1 MEFQRNFEDR
11 KQEIS
16 NRTNILKARL
26 DKKQKE
32 VEKKLTENKDKK
44 FTKNQKE
51 DYLYKVLNNFA
62 NKWKVDR
69 EKQIK
74 EKEDEEEKD
83 IKEKTIE
90 ETLKIFHKW
99 IYFNNDYDVT
109 IPSAYAIS
117 NFSDTDPG
125 MLGIIAPSGAYKTE
139 IIRAFAEE
147 ESKYVYPIDN
157 LTARTFVSGLKNV
170 EDIIPKLRRRLITVK
185 DFTSLLSKK
194 EDERVQIFS
203 DFREIMDG
211 YLTRKFGSGKEV
223 NYRKIHS
230 SVLFGSTKSIEKYYS
245 LNSTLGQ
252 RIIFY
257 KPNNNPEKAT
267 QQAYK
272 NMNKTDEMRKEL
284 NIAMRGLLKHI
295 LTHKKDELMHL
306 GDKISKEV
314 IETLQ
319 QYVFITAILR
329 THVHRDYRG
338 NIEEMPEI
346 EYPTRLFKE
355 IVKIIASH
363 SILYER
369 EVNNNDIKAGLAVLT
384 SNIPSERLA
393 VISVLLDEAVGDIY
407 YEGEPSTISTKRIA
421 NILQFSAGITK
432 KNLDELLTLGIISI
446 IGKGGREGDSYYIP
460 TKNAVVLANLLR
472 NNIVIKKDEKLLFV
486 SGDGSDR
493 GMYVNLYIN
502 LLSTYLSY
510 INHPL
515 QVIKKDEKLL
525 SQTQKLMSGVEVKY
539 DIDDIV
545 EVEEDIEKE
554 NNN

>member
-1 MEFQRNFEDR
+1 MEIQRSFEDR
-11 KQEIS
+11 KQDIS
-16 NRTNILKARL
+16 NRTNILKIQL

-32 VEKKLTENKDKK
+32 IEKKLTKDKDKK
-44 FTKNQKE
+44 FTKQQKE
-51 DYLYKVLNNFA
+51 DYLYKSLNFFA
-62 NKWKVDR
+62 ETWKAGR
-69 EKQIK
+69 ERQIK
-74 EKEDEEEKD
+74 EKEKAENED
-83 IKEKTIE
+83 IEEKTIE
-90 ETLKIFHKW
+90 ETLEIFHNW
-99 IYFNNDYDVT
+99 IHFDNNYDVT

-117 NFSDTDPG
+117 NFSNTDPG
-125 MLGIIAPSGAYKTE
+125 MFGIIAPSGAYKTE

-147 ESKYVYPIDN
+147 ESKYIYPIDN

-170 EDIIPKLRRRLITVK
+170 EDVIPKLRHKLITIK

-223 NYRKIHS
+223 NYRNIHS
-230 SVLFGSTKSIEKYYS
+230 SVLFGATKTIEKYYS

-257 KPNNNPEKAT
+257 KPNNDPEKAT
-267 QQAYK
+267 QQAFK

-284 NIAMRGLLKHI
+284 NIAIKGLLKHI
-295 LTHKKDELMHL
+295 LTHKKDELLHL
-306 GDKISKEV
+306 GDRIKKEV
-314 IETLQ
+314 IESLQ

-329 THVHRDYRG
+329 THVHHDYRG
-338 NIEEMPEI
+338 NIEEIPEI

-369 EVNNNDIKAGLAVLT
+369 EVNDDDIKAGLAVLI

-393 VISVLLDEAVGDIY
+393 VISVLLDEAVGDIL
-407 YEGEPSTISTKRIA
+407 YERKDGIIIAETHPPTLSTKRIA
-421 NILQFSAGITK
+421 NTLQFSVGVTK

-460 TKNAVVLANLLR
+460 TKNAIVVANLLR
-472 NNIVIKKDEKLLFV
+472 DNILIQNDRKLLFIKDV
-486 SGDGSDR
+486 YYGK
-493 GMYVNLYIN
+493 GMYTNLYFN
-502 LLSTYLSY
+502 LFSIYQPYNNTHSQVREKDKKVLSSE
-510 INHPL
+510 
-515 QVIKKDEKLL
+515 EKEP
-525 SQTQKLMSGVEVKY
+525 KL
-539 DIDDIV
+539 
-545 EVEEDIEKE
+545 EVELEEQK
-554 NNN
+554 

>member
-1 MEFQRNFEDR
+1 MEIQRSFEDR
-11 KQEIS
+11 KQDIS
-16 NRTNILKARL
+16 NRTNILKIQL

-32 VEKKLTENKDKK
+32 IEKKLTKDKDKK
-44 FTKNQKE
+44 FTKQQKE
-51 DYLYKVLNNFA
+51 DYLCRALNIFA
-62 NKWKVDR
+62 KQWKSDR
-69 EKQIK
+69 ESQTK
-74 EKEDEEEKD
+74 EKEEAEDED
-83 IKEKTIE
+83 IEEKTIE
-90 ETLKIFHKW
+90 ETLKIFHNW
-99 IYFNNDYDVT
+99 IHFDNNYDVT

-117 NFSDTDPG
+117 NFSNTDPG
-125 MLGIIAPSGAYKTE
+125 MFGIIAPSGAYKTE

-147 ESKYVYPIDN
+147 ESKYIYPIDN

-170 EDIIPKLRRRLITVK
+170 EDVIPKLRHRLITIK

-223 NYRKIHS
+223 NYRNIHS
-230 SVLFGSTKSIEKYYS
+230 SVLFGATKTIEKYYS

-257 KPNNNPEKAT
+257 KPNNDPEKAT
-267 QQAYK
+267 QQAFK

-284 NIAMRGLLKHI
+284 NTTIKGLLKHI
-295 LTHKKDELMHL
+295 LTHRKDELLHL
-306 GDKISKEV
+306 GDRIKKEV
-314 IETLQ
+314 IESLQ

-329 THVHRDYRG
+329 THVHHDYRG
-338 NIEEMPEI
+338 NIEEIPEI

-369 EVNNNDIKAGLAVLT
+369 EVNNNDIKAGLAVLI

-393 VISVLLDEAVGDIY
+393 VISVLLDAAVDDIL
-407 YEGEPSTISTKRIA
+407 YERKDGIITAETHPPTLSTKRIA
-421 NILQFSAGITK
+421 NTLQFSVGVTK

-460 TKNAVVLANLLR
+460 TKNAIVIANLLR
-472 NNIVIKKDEKLLFV
+472 DNILIQNDKKLLFV
-486 SGDGSDR
+486 KGVGSNK
-493 GMYVNLYIN
+493 GMYTNLYFN
-502 LLSTYLSY
+502 LFSIYQPYNNTHSQVREKDKKVLSLEEE
-510 INHPL
+510 
-515 QVIKKDEKLL
+515 IKIELEL
-525 SQTQKLMSGVEVKY
+525 EEEQK
-539 DIDDIV
+539 
-545 EVEEDIEKE
+545 
-554 NNN
+554 